1 MDLPPRRLRTPIRYS
16 GTVSAGRIDF
26 NFKLEFVDRTISASV
41 DLPASPVTPTSLLP
55 VLQGFT
61 NAIVGLAEAR
71 ASEAGLAI
79 SCRKGCAAC
88 CRQLVPV
95 AEPELRYLAEVVA
108 ALPGERQR
116 VVRERFRE
124 ALRRADAAGLG
135 EAMRSTERL
144 DLEEHDALLN
154 AYLDLWIPCPF
165 LEEES
170 CSIHAVRP
178 LQCREHLVLTPAEN
192 CKRPTPETVQALAMP
207 MRPSQAL
214 YRLGQKGLRWMPL
227 VLALEWTEAHRA
239 DAQHTAPAPELFR
252 EFLDLL
258 RETTHDEAQRAPE

>member
-1 MDLPPRRLRTPIRYS
+1 MPIGYS
-16 GTVSAGRIDF
+16 GTVGAGRIDYS
-26 NFKLEFVDRTISASV
+26 FKLEFVDRTISASV
-41 DLPASPVTPTSLLP
+41 DLPASPVTPTGLLP

-108 ALPGERQR
+108 ALPSERQR
-116 VVRERFRE
+116 VVRERFLE

-135 EAMRSTERL
+135 QAMRSTGRL
-144 DLEEHDALLN
+144 GLEDHDALLN

-178 LQCREHLVLTPAEN
+178 LQCREHLVLTPAEH

>member
-1 MDLPPRRLRTPIRYS
+1 MPIGYS
-16 GTVSAGRIDF
+16 GTVGAGRIDF
-26 NFKLEFVDRTISASV
+26 SFKLEFVDRTISASV
-41 DLPASPVTPTSLLP
+41 DLPASPVTPTGLLP

-71 ASEAGLAI
+71 AFDAGLAI
-79 SCRKGCAAC
+79 SCRKGCGAC

-95 AEPELRYLAEVVA
+95 AEGELRHLAEVVA

-116 VVRERFRE
+116 VVRERFLE
-124 ALRRADAAGLG
+124 ALRRTDAAGLG
-135 EAMRSTERL
+135 QAMRSVERL
-144 DLEEHDALLN
+144 GLEDHDALLA

-165 LEEES
+165 LEDES

-192 CKRPTPETVQALAMP
+192 CTRPTPETVQALAMP
-207 MRPSQAL
+207 MRPSQAVC
-214 YRLGQKGLRWMPL
+214 RLGQKGLRWMPL

-239 DAQHTAPAPELFR
+239 GAQHTAPAPDLFR

-258 RETTHDEAQRAPE
+258 RETTHDEARRAPD